1 LKNTNLKTC
10 SYQQKHLCIF
20 KVKQLKSGQL
30 PPSNSTTVP
39 INKNIQQQQI
49 TTTDIPINNTNNNQ
63 NNEQQNNVKNT
74 EDEWN
79 AEQQRQ
85 FEKALKEIP
94 SSDAERW
101 DKIAAAVDGKTKK
114 QCVRRYKKLAE
125 MVKNAKTEAAK

>member
-1 LKNTNLKTC
+1 
-10 SYQQKHLCIF
+10 LCIF

-30 PPSNSTTVP
+30 PSSNSTTVSV
-39 INKNIQQQQI
+39 NKNIQQQT
-49 TTTDIPINNTNNNQ
+49 TTTDIPLNNTNNNQ
-63 NNEQQNNVKNT
+63 NNEQQNNINKNT

-94 SSDAERW
+94 PSDAERW